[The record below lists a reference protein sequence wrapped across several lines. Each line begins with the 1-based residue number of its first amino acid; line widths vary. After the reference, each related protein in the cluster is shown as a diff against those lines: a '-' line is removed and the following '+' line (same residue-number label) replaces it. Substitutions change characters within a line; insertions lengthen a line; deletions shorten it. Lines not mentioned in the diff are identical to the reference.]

1 MHRLTVQV
9 NDKVLSRLEKLK
21 NDTSLPSLQAVLLTA
36 LSLYRLDIKGDDPKK
51 KSKVSTQSEKKLG
64 SGNHPK
70 NIQEVEEFFKGRV
83 EESVRLGAA
92 RQFYDYYTASGWKQS
107 NGNSLRNWGAALTQ
121 WLQRTPAWRPVD
133 AKYAKTEV
141 DLKELLDWAL
151 NARPPVYEKYKNAK
165 SIDEID
171 EHYIDE
177 FRANNH

>member
-9 NDKVLSRLEKLK
+9 NDQTFSRLEKLQAE
-21 NDTSLPSLQAVLLTA
+21 TSLPSLQAVLLSA
-36 LSLYRLDIKGDDPKK
+36 FSQYRLDVKGDEPKK
-51 KSKVSTQSEKKLG
+51 KPKVSPQSEKKLG

-70 NIQEVEEFFKGRV
+70 NIEEVEEFFKGRV
-83 EESVRLGAA
+83 EESVRKGAA

-107 NGNSLRNWGAALTQ
+107 NGNSLKNWGAALTQ

-141 DLKELLDWAL
+141 NLKEFLDWAL
-151 NARPPVYEKYKNAK
+151 NARPPVHNKYKSVR

-177 FRANNH
+177 YRANNH